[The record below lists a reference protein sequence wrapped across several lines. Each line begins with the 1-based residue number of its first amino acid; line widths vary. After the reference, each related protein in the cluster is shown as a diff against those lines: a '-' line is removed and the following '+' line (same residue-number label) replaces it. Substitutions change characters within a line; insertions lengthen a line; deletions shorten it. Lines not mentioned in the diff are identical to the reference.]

1 MIALPV
7 LAALFYGGGASREP
21 LQPKVSPQTI
31 PVGMFYNGADVT
43 VEGAVTAG
51 SGVIVTVTGSESE
64 AVFNKKARFGP
75 VWVNSGK
82 VRISGAPSL
91 FLRFSSAPISGLL
104 GPDSVA
110 RYRLDDDSLIRAMR
124 TEPRAKDERTQAAL
138 GRDYLALKKTDGT
151 YILAGGGID
160 LSAAGGGSS
169 FALRFRWPK
178 QAPPGAYQIHV
189 YEVTGGAVT
198 RAAEIPV
205 SVIRTGFPAWLAA
218 LAGNHASRYGVTAVV
233 IGVLAGFGIDFLTTL
248 LFGKKRA
255 VSH

>member
-7 LAALFYGGGASREP
+7 LAALLYSGGVSRES
-21 LQPKVSPQTI
+21 LQSKVSPQTI

-43 VEGAVTAG
+43 VEGAVAAG
-51 SGVIVTVTGSESE
+51 SNVVVTITGSESE

-91 FLRFSSAPISGLL
+91 FLRFSSAPIAGLL
-104 GPDSVA
+104 GPELISQ
-110 RYRLDDDSLIRAMR
+110 YRLDEAAPIRAMR
-124 TEPRAKDERTQAAL
+124 IEPRSQDQRTEAAL
-138 GRDYLALKKTDGT
+138 GRDYLALKKSDGT
-151 YILAGGGID
+151 YILSDGGID
-160 LSAAGGGSS
+160 LAGGSS
-169 FALRFRWPK
+169 FALRFRWPR
-178 QAPPGAYQIHV
+178 QAPPGAYHVHV

-198 RAAEIPV
+198 RSAEIPV
-205 SVIRTGFPAWLAA
+205 SVVRTGFPAWLAF
-218 LAGNHASRYGVTAVV
+218 LAENHASRYGIAAVV